1 MNMRI
6 VKSIGK
12 GIEKTVILVVITC
25 MFVLFTNKEA
35 YSLDTITLGTGTPGG
50 GFILYG
56 DTFARIINAGDISLL
71 IRPQNTNGSNENL
84 QLLESG
90 KLDIALVQGE
100 AVYEAFSG
108 NSRPP
113 AKLKIIAP
121 MYATPGMFVVRGD
134 SPYRTINDLKG
145 KRVAFGAR
153 GSGLVILARYILDG
167 IGLDQQK
174 HFQAIYLDRAGD
186 GPSMLADGRVD
197 ALWGG
202 GVGWPGFTVVSKTQ
216 VGSRFIAPDAGEISR
231 ILKKYRFL
239 KQMTVPANSYPH
251 QNSTITSVGSW
262 SFILARS
269 KLPQDVAYRIV
280 RALHQGETQM
290 CNALPQ
296 ACATT
301 VVNLEAVTPRPELIH
316 PGVMR
321 YLLELRE
328 IRETPGTVNYPGNEK
343 STGQPVRAAP

>member
-1 MNMRI
+1 M
-6 VKSIGK
+6 G
-12 GIEKTVILVVITC
+12 LQ
-25 MFVLFTNKEA
+25 A
-35 YSLDTITLGTGTPGG
+35 YAKDNVTLGTGTPGG

-56 DTFARIINAGDISLL
+56 ETFTKIINAGDASLL

-113 AKLKIIAP
+113 ADLKIIAA
-121 MYATPGMFVVRGD
+121 MYANPGMFVVRGD
-134 SPYRTINDLKG
+134 SHYRTINDLKG
-145 KRVAFGAR
+145 KHVAFGAR
-153 GSGLVILARYILDG
+153 GSGLVILARYILNG

-174 HFQAIYLDRAGD
+174 DFQAIYLDRAGD
-186 GPSMLADGRVD
+186 GHTMLADGRVD

-202 GVGWPGFTVVSKTQ
+202 GTGWPGFTAVSKTQ

-231 ILKKYRFL
+231 ILKKYPFL
-239 KQMTVPANSYPH
+239 KQMTVPAGSYPG
-251 QNSTITSVGSW
+251 QNSTIASVGSW

-269 KLPQDVAYRIV
+269 KLPDDIAYGIV
-280 RALHQGETQM
+280 RAMHQGETQM

-296 ACATT
+296 ACGTT
-301 VVNLEAVTPRPELIH
+301 VINTVATSLRPDLIH

-321 YLLELRE
+321 YLREVRDIRE
-328 IRETPGTVNYPGNEK
+328 IPGTVNYPGNEK
-343 STGQPVRAAP
+343 STEQPVRAAP